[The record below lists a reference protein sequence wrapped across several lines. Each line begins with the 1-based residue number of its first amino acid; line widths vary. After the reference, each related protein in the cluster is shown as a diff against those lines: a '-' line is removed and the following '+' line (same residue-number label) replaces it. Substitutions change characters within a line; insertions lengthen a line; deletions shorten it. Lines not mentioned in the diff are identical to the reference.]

1 MYRKRITVLLIFT
14 LITLL
19 AACSGE
25 DSSEEITTEE
35 STSESNFDSAN
46 DSMNKESEDASKSG
60 LSEAPE
66 AAENETEQTQ
76 AQQERMMIYE
86 AHIDLETKDFDK
98 FQRNLQSQMN
108 EHEAYMVETNVQR
121 TERGN
126 RQGHIRIR
134 VPQPN
139 FESLLSGFETISDQI
154 KSRTINSRDVT
165 KNYVDLESRLKAKED
180 IEARLLS
187 FLEEASATEDL
198 VKISQDLERV
208 QADIE
213 SLKGEMNYLENQ
225 SDFSTITISFTETK
239 VLVGGVDQQDLNT
252 WERTK
257 QAFFNSING
266 LANVASWLFVAAVGY
281 SPVLVPVL
289 IVIALWIWRR
299 KKRKSRSDEE

>member
-1 MYRKRITVLLIFT
+1 MYRKRKMILLIFT
-14 LITLL
+14 LIMLL

-25 DSSEEITTEE
+25 DNSKEPTGEEV
-35 STSESNFDSAN
+35 TSESSFDNAN
-46 DSMNKESEDASKSG
+46 ESMNTETKEASKSG
-60 LSEAPE
+60 LSEAP
-66 AAENETEQTQ
+66 ATSENEMEQAE

-86 AHIDLETKDFDK
+86 AHIDLETKDFDN
-98 FQRNLQSQMN
+98 FQQNLQSQMN
-108 EHEAYMVETNVQR
+108 QHGAYMVETNVHK

-139 FESLLSGFETISDQI
+139 FEGLLSGFETISDQI
-154 KSRTINSRDVT
+154 ISRNINSRDVT
-165 KNYVDLESRLKAKED
+165 KNYVDLEARLKAKEE

-187 FLEEASATEDL
+187 FLEEATATEDL
-198 VKISQDLERV
+198 LEISQDLERV
-208 QADIE
+208 QSDIE

-257 QAFFNSING
+257 QAFFKSING
-266 LANVASWLFVAAVGY
+266 ITSIASWLFIAAVGY
-281 SPVLVPVL
+281 SPVLIPVI
-289 IVIALWIWRR
+289 IVIVLGIWLR
-299 KKRKSRSDEE
+299 KKRKNKSNDK

>member
-1 MYRKRITVLLIFT
+1 MYRKGLPFLLIFT
-14 LITLL
+14 LAMLL

-25 DSSEEITTEE
+25 NSTEE
-35 STSESNFDSAN
+35 STSESSFDRAN
-46 DSMNKESEDASKSG
+46 DSMNTVTEDASKNG
-60 LSEAPE
+60 LADAPE
-66 AAENETEQTQ
+66 AAENVTEQTE

-98 FQRNLQSQMN
+98 FQQKLQTQMN
-108 EHEAYMVETNVQR
+108 EHEAYMVETNVQK

-139 FESLLSGFETISDQI
+139 FEDLLSGFETISDQI
-154 KSRTINSRDVT
+154 KSRNVNSRDVT
-165 KNYVDLESRLKAKED
+165 KNYVDLESRLKAKEK

-198 VKISQDLERV
+198 VEISQDLERV
-208 QADIE
+208 QSDIE

-225 SDFSTITISFTETK
+225 SDFSTITVSFTETK
-239 VLVGGVDQQDLNT
+239 VLVGGVDQGDLNT

-266 LANVASWLFVAAVGY
+266 IVNVASWLFVAAIGY
-281 SPVLVPVL
+281 SPILVPVIL
-289 IVIALWIWRR
+289 IVLAIWIWRR
-299 KKRKSRSDEE
+299 KKRKSESNEK

>member
-1 MYRKRITVLLIFT
+1 MSRKRKMILLIFT
-14 LITLL
+14 LIMLL

-25 DSSEEITTEE
+25 DSSGEITSEE
-35 STSESNFDSAN
+35 STNESTLDRTN
-46 DSMNKESEDASKSG
+46 DSLDTDTEDAPKTG
-60 LSEAPE
+60 LTE
-66 AAENETEQTQ
+66 AAENETEQTE

-86 AHIDLETKDFDK
+86 AHIDIETKDFDM
-98 FQRNLQSQMN
+98 FQENLQTQMN
-108 EHEAYMVETNVQR
+108 EYEAYMVETNVHR

-139 FESLLSGFETISDQI
+139 FEAMLSGFENISDQI
-154 KSRTINSRDVT
+154 KSRNINSRDVT
-165 KNYVDLESRLKAKED
+165 KNYVDLESRLKAKEE

-187 FLEEASATEDL
+187 FLEEASATKDL
-198 VKISQDLERV
+198 VEISQDLERV
-208 QADIE
+208 QSDIE

-239 VLVGGVDQQDLNT
+239 VIVGGVDQQDLNT

-266 LANVASWLFVAAVGY
+266 IANVASWLFVAAIGY

-289 IVIALWIWRR
+289 LVLALWIWSR
-299 KKRKSRSDEE
+299 KKRKGESADQ

>member
-1 MYRKRITVLLIFT
+1 MYRKGLPFLLIFT
-14 LITLL
+14 LIMLL

-25 DSSEEITTEE
+25 DSTEE
-35 STSESNFDSAN
+35 STSESNLDRAN
-46 DSMNKESEDASKSG
+46 DSMNTVAEDASKNG
-60 LSEAPE
+60 LADAPE
-66 AAENETEQTQ
+66 ESENVTEQTE

-98 FQRNLQSQMN
+98 FQQKLQTQMN
-108 EHEAYMVETNVQR
+108 EHEAYMVETNVQK

-139 FESLLSGFETISDQI
+139 FEDLLSGFETISDQI
-154 KSRTINSRDVT
+154 KSRNVNSRDVT
-165 KNYVDLESRLKAKED
+165 KNYVDLESRLKAKEK
-180 IEARLLS
+180 IEGRLLS

-198 VKISQDLERV
+198 VEISQDLERV
-208 QADIE
+208 QSDIE

-225 SDFSTITISFTETK
+225 SDFSTITVSFTETK
-239 VLVGGVDQQDLNT
+239 VLVGGVDQGDLNT

-266 LANVASWLFVAAVGY
+266 IVNVASWLFVAAIGY
-281 SPVLVPVL
+281 SPILVPVIL
-289 IVIALWIWRR
+289 IALAIWIWLR
-299 KKRKSRSDEE
+299 KKKSESNEK